1 MLFGASER
9 IMSLQDILLHIDSY
23 PEPTSDAA
31 IDAAVDVAALLGA
44 QITALALRLSIP
56 VRSNIIAEHLI
67 GLSDLARE
75 EEARS
80 LAACTHGLDRFK
92 ARAESRGVFRG
103 VLLETS
109 EIPNFAQHVAQRARA
124 RDLCIVPVGAPLD
137 GQDGVAEALI
147 FHSGR
152 PVLLMRREAKVNA
165 KLAGGVAVLAW
176 DGSVP
181 AARAMADALPILRG
195 MRQVR
200 VLTILNEKASATAGL
215 AQDAARHLQAHGV
228 ETVIDEVDAQGEFI
242 SRVLDNYLA
251 RTQADLMVMGA
262 YGRSRLREVIL
273 GGATE
278 HMLRRAKLPV
288 LMSH

>member
-1 MLFGASER
+1 
-9 IMSLQDILLHIDSY
+9 MSLQDILLHIDTY

-67 GLSDLARE
+67 GLTNLARE

-103 VLLETS
+103 VLLETT
-109 EIPNFAQHVAQRARA
+109 ELPNLARHVAQRARA

-137 GQDGVAEALI
+137 GQDGVAETLI

-228 ETVIDEVDAQGEFI
+228 ETVIDEVDAKGEFI
-242 SRVLDNYLA
+242 SRVLDSYLA
-251 RTQADLMVMGA
+251 RTEADLMVMGA

-278 HMLRRAKLPV
+278 HMLRRAQLPV

>member
-1 MLFGASER
+1 
-9 IMSLQDILLHIDSY
+9 MSLQDILLHIDSY

>member
-1 MLFGASER
+1 
-9 IMSLQDILLHIDSY
+9 MSLQDILLHIDTY

-31 IDAAVDVAALLGA
+31 IDAAVDVAALLGGK
-44 QITALALRLSIP
+44 ITALALRLSIP

-67 GLSDLARE
+67 GLTDLARE

-80 LAACTHGLDRFK
+80 LAACNHGLDRFK

-103 VLLETS
+103 VLLETAQL
-109 EIPNFAQHVAQRARA
+109 PTFAQQVAQRARA
-124 RDLCIVPVGAPLD
+124 RDLCIVPVGGALD
-137 GQDGVAEALI
+137 GQDAVAETLI

-152 PVLLMRREAKVNA
+152 PVLLMRSDAKVSA
-165 KLAGGVAVLAW
+165 DLAGGVAVLAW

-215 AQDAARHLQAHGV
+215 AQDAVRHLQAHGI
-228 ETVIDEVDAQGEFI
+228 EAVIDEVDAKGEFI
-242 SRVLDNYLA
+242 SRVLDSYLA
-251 RTQADLMVMGA
+251 RTAPDLMVMGA

-278 HMLRRAKLPV
+278 HMLRRAQLPV

>member
-1 MLFGASER
+1 
-9 IMSLQDILLHIDSY
+9 MSLQDILLHIDSY

-228 ETVIDEVDAQGEFI
+228 ETAIDEVDAQGEFI

-278 HMLRRAKLPV
+278 HMLRRAQLPV

>member
-1 MLFGASER
+1 
-9 IMSLQDILLHIDSY
+9 MSLQDILFHIDTY

-31 IDAAVDVAALLGA
+31 IDAAVQVAARLGA
-44 QITALALRLSIP
+44 QITALAMPISIP
-56 VRSNIIAEHLI
+56 VKSNIIAERLI
-67 GLSDLARE
+67 GLTGMARE

-80 LAACTHGLDRFK
+80 LAACRHGLDRFK
-92 ARAESRGVFRG
+92 ARAEATGVFRG
-103 VLLETS
+103 VLLEQVQL
-109 EIPNFAQHVAQRARA
+109 PDFAFHVARRARA
-124 RDLCIVPVGAPLD
+124 RDLCMVPLASGMD
-137 GQDGVAEALI
+137 GQEGVAEAVI

-152 PVLLMRREAKVNA
+152 PVLVMRSEAKAPA
-165 KLAGGVAVLAW
+165 KLTGGVAVLAW

-215 AQDAARHLQAHGV
+215 AQDAARHLQAHGI
-228 ETVIDEVDAQGEFI
+228 ETAIDEVDAQGEFI
-242 SRVLDNYLA
+242 SRVLDTYLS

-262 YGRSRLREVIL
+262 YGHSRLREMIL

-278 HMLRRAKLPV
+278 HMLRRAQLPV

>member
-1 MLFGASER
+1 
-9 IMSLQDILLHIDSY
+9 MSLQDILFHIDSY

-103 VLLETS
+103 ALLETS

-228 ETVIDEVDAQGEFI
+228 ETAIDEVDAQGEFI

-251 RTQADLMVMGA
+251 RTDADLMVMGA

-278 HMLRRAKLPV
+278 HMLRRAQLPV

>member
-1 MLFGASER
+1 
-9 IMSLQDILLHIDSY
+9 MSLQDILLHIDTY

-44 QITALALRLSIP
+44 QITALALRLTIP
-56 VRSNIIAEHLI
+56 VKSNMIAEHLI
-67 GLSDLARE
+67 GLTDLARE

-80 LAACTHGLDRFK
+80 LAAATHGLDRFK

-103 VLLETS
+103 VLLETTQFA
-109 EIPNFAQHVAQRARA
+109 NFAQHVAQRARA
-124 RDLCIVPVGAPLD
+124 RDLCIVPVGGALD
-137 GQDGVAEALI
+137 GQNEVAETLI

-200 VLTILNEKASATAGL
+200 VLTIVNEKASATAGL

-228 ETVIDEVDAQGEFI
+228 ETVIDEVDAKGEFI
-242 SRVLDNYLA
+242 SRVLDSYLA
-251 RTQADLMVMGA
+251 RTEADLMVMGA

-278 HMLRRAKLPV
+278 HMLRRAQLPV

>member
-1 MLFGASER
+1 
-9 IMSLQDILLHIDSY
+9 MSLQDILLHIDTY

-44 QITALALRLSIP
+44 QITALALRLTIP
-56 VRSNIIAEHLI
+56 VKSNMIAEHLI
-67 GLSDLARE
+67 GLTDLARE

-80 LAACTHGLDRFK
+80 LAAATHGLDRFK

-103 VLLETS
+103 VLLETTQFA
-109 EIPNFAQHVAQRARA
+109 NFAQHVAQRARA
-124 RDLCIVPVGAPLD
+124 RDLCIVPVGGALD
-137 GQDGVAEALI
+137 GQNEVAETLI

-200 VLTILNEKASATAGL
+200 VLTIVNEKASATAGM

-228 ETVIDEVDAQGEFI
+228 ETVIDEVDAKGEFI
-242 SRVLDNYLA
+242 SRVLDSYLA
-251 RTQADLMVMGA
+251 RTEADLMVMGA

-278 HMLRRAKLPV
+278 HMLRRAQLPV

>member
-1 MLFGASER
+1 MLIGASER
-9 IMSLQDILLHIDSY
+9 IMSLQDILLHIDTY

-44 QITALALRLSIP
+44 QITALALRLTIP
-56 VRSNIIAEHLI
+56 VKSNMIAEHLI
-67 GLSDLARE
+67 GLTDLARE

-80 LAACTHGLDRFK
+80 LAAATHGLDRFK

-103 VLLETS
+103 VLLETTQFA
-109 EIPNFAQHVAQRARA
+109 NFAQHVAQRARA
-124 RDLCIVPVGAPLD
+124 RDLCIVPVGGALD
-137 GQDGVAEALI
+137 GQNEVAETLI

-200 VLTILNEKASATAGL
+200 VLTIVNEKASATAGL

-228 ETVIDEVDAQGEFI
+228 ETVIDEVDAKGEFI
-242 SRVLDNYLA
+242 SRVLDSYLA
-251 RTQADLMVMGA
+251 RTEADLMVMGA

-278 HMLRRAKLPV
+278 HMLRRAQLPV

>member
-1 MLFGASER
+1 MN
-9 IMSLQDILLHIDSY
+9 LQDILLHIDTY

-44 QITALALRLSIP
+44 QITALALRLTIP
-56 VRSNIIAEHLI
+56 VKSNMIAEHLI
-67 GLSDLARE
+67 GLTDLARE

-80 LAACTHGLDRFK
+80 LAAATHGLDRFK

-103 VLLETS
+103 VLLETTQFA
-109 EIPNFAQHVAQRARA
+109 NFAQHVAQRARA
-124 RDLCIVPVGAPLD
+124 RDLCIVPVGGALD
-137 GQDGVAEALI
+137 GQNEVAETLI

-200 VLTILNEKASATAGL
+200 VLTIVNEKASATAGL

-228 ETVIDEVDAQGEFI
+228 ETVIDEVDAKGEFI
-242 SRVLDNYLA
+242 SRVLDSYLA
-251 RTQADLMVMGA
+251 RTEADLMVMGA

-278 HMLRRAKLPV
+278 HMLRRAQLPV

>member
-1 MLFGASER
+1 MIIGALER
-9 IMSLQDILLHIDSY
+9 IMSLQDILLHIDTY
-23 PEPTSDAA
+23 PEPTSDVA
-31 IDAAVDVAALLGA
+31 IDAAVDVAARLGA

-56 VRSNIIAEHLI
+56 VNSNIIAERLI
-67 GLSDLARE
+67 GLTGMARE

-103 VLLETS
+103 VLLETTQL
-109 EIPNFAQHVAQRARA
+109 PDFALHVARRARA
-124 RDLCIVPVGAPLD
+124 RDLCIVPVGGALD

-152 PVLLMRREAKVNA
+152 PVLLMRSEAKASA

-200 VLTILNEKASATAGL
+200 VLTIVNEKASATAGL

-242 SRVLDNYLA
+242 SRVLDSYLA
-251 RTQADLMVMGA
+251 RTEADLMVMGA

-278 HMLRRAKLPV
+278 HMLRRAQIPV

>member
-1 MLFGASER
+1 MN
-9 IMSLQDILLHIDSY
+9 LQDILLHIDTY

-44 QITALALRLSIP
+44 QITALALRLTIP
-56 VRSNIIAEHLI
+56 VKSNMIAEHLI
-67 GLSDLARE
+67 GLTDLARE

-80 LAACTHGLDRFK
+80 LAAATHGLDRFK

-103 VLLETS
+103 VLLETTQFA
-109 EIPNFAQHVAQRARA
+109 NFAQHVAQRARA
-124 RDLCIVPVGAPLD
+124 RDLCIVPVGGALD
-137 GQDGVAEALI
+137 GQNEVAETLI

-181 AARAMADALPILRG
+181 AAQAMADALPILRG

-200 VLTILNEKASATAGL
+200 VLTIVNEKASATAGL

-228 ETVIDEVDAQGEFI
+228 ETVIDEVDAKGEFI
-242 SRVLDNYLA
+242 SRVLDSYLA
-251 RTQADLMVMGA
+251 RTEADLMVMGA

-278 HMLRRAKLPV
+278 HMLRRAQLPV

>member
-1 MLFGASER
+1 
-9 IMSLQDILLHIDSY
+9 MSLQDILLHIDTY

-56 VRSNIIAEHLI
+56 VKSNIIAEHLI
-67 GLSDLARE
+67 GLTDLARE

-80 LAACTHGLDRFK
+80 LAVATHGLDRFK

-103 VLLETS
+103 VLLETTQL
-109 EIPNFAQHVAQRARA
+109 PNFAQHVAQRARA
-124 RDLCIVPVGAPLD
+124 RDLCIVPVGGALD
-137 GQDGVAEALI
+137 GQDGVAETLI

-200 VLTILNEKASATAGL
+200 VLTIVNEKASATAGL

-228 ETVIDEVDAQGEFI
+228 ETVIDEVDAKGEFI
-242 SRVLDNYLA
+242 SRVLDSYLA
-251 RTQADLMVMGA
+251 RTEADLMVMGA

-278 HMLRRAKLPV
+278 HMLRRAQLPV

>member
-1 MLFGASER
+1 MN
-9 IMSLQDILLHIDSY
+9 LQDILLHIDTY

-44 QITALALRLSIP
+44 QITALALRLTIP
-56 VRSNIIAEHLI
+56 VKSNMIAEHLI
-67 GLSDLARE
+67 GLTDLARE

-80 LAACTHGLDRFK
+80 LASATQGLDRFK

-103 VLLETS
+103 VLLETTQFA
-109 EIPNFAQHVAQRARA
+109 NFAQHVAQRARA
-124 RDLCIVPVGAPLD
+124 RDLCIVPVGGALD
-137 GQDGVAEALI
+137 GQNEVAETLI

-181 AARAMADALPILRG
+181 AAQAMADALPILRG

-200 VLTILNEKASATAGL
+200 VLTIVNEKASATAGL

-228 ETVIDEVDAQGEFI
+228 ETVIDEVDAKGEFI
-242 SRVLDNYLA
+242 SRVLDSYLA
-251 RTQADLMVMGA
+251 RTEADLMVMGA

-278 HMLRRAKLPV
+278 HMLRRAQLPV
-288 LMSH
+288 LMSQ